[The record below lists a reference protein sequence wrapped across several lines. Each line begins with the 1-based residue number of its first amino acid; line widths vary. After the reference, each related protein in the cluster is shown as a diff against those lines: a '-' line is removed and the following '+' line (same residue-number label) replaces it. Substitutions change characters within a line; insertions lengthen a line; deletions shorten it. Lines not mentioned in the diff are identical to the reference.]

1 MSEGAALNYL
11 AGLEDAGDL
20 AALRQLALD
29 ISAGTVA
36 GALSVSGAITG
47 GSTGAF
53 TGAVTAAGVTSSAA
67 VQAAAASGFV
77 VGASGPKIL
86 SGTGSPE
93 GVVTAPV
100 GSQWIDTA
108 ATTGAI
114 KWIKA
119 TGTGNTGWVVQY
131 GDTGLRNVSALL
143 PAAHLA
149 LNPNAVASIRRVGSL
164 VTLFYSTGSSPTA
177 TGLQTLT
184 DGTTVPSG
192 FRFDKTASGRT
203 PTGTML
209 VGSSG
214 AGSSISLYM
223 STTSAINS
231 ATHVSGTA
239 VQGSISWTTDDAWPA
254 SLPGS
259 AA

>member
-1 MSEGAALNYL
+1 MAYYDDMSEGAALNYL

-93 GVVTAPV
+93 SVVSAPV
-100 GSQWIDTA
+100 GSTWTDTA
-108 ATTGAI
+108 ATTGAVAWR
-114 KWIKA
+114 KVS
-119 TGTGNTGWVVQY
+119 GTGSSGWVVEY
-131 GDTGLRNVSALL
+131 GDTGRR
-143 PAAHLA
+143 
-149 LNPNAVASIRRVGSL
+149 AVASAVQTNYAVASSVNYLSRIGATVFYQGIIQKTTGNYAANDIPFILPAGFRPQSSFYQYAAGLNTGVQTNINIPSATGE
-164 VTLFYSTGSSPTA
+164 VTLAANTA
-177 TGLQTLT
+177 AAYLYLNLT
-184 DGTTVPSG
+184 
-192 FRFDKTASGRT
+192 FRTA
-203 PTGTML
+203 
-209 VGSSG
+209 
-214 AGSSISLYM
+214 
-223 STTSAINS
+223 
-231 ATHVSGTA
+231 
-239 VQGSISWTTDDAWPA
+239 DAWPT